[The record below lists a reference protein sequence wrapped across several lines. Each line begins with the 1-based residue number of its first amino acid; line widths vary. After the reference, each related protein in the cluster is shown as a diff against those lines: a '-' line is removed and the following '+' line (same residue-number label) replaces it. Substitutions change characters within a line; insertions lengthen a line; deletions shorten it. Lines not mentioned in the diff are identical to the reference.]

1 MSIVPAAARSGIP
14 QMSEEH
20 SSPIKTP
27 KQLITV
33 VVLAFVVPVL
43 IIVLLVKYVVGEKS
57 AGAGAEAMTPE
68 AIAERLRPVGSVV
81 LAQASGPR
89 TLKSGE
95 EVYKLA
101 CGACHTTG
109 AAGAPKT
116 GDAAAWAPRPKQGYE
131 TLLTHAVDGFK
142 GMPAKGGNADLD
154 PIEVA
159 RAVVHMANAS
169 GAKFKEPDPVKT
181 GEHSGQQVVAAACG
195 TCHESGAGGAPKVGD
210 WAAWKPRIE
219 KGLNTLY
226 ESAIT
231 GHGGMPARGGMAKLT
246 DAEIKRAIEY
256 MFNAGKSAGAA
267 AAPAAAAAAVAAA
280 APAKADA
287 SGGKKLYEASCAACH
302 AAGVAGAPKFGD
314 KAAWAARASAGI
326 DALSAS
332 VIKGKG
338 AMPPKGG
345 AAAATDA
352 EIRAAVQYLLAQSK

>member
-1 MSIVPAAARSGIP
+1 
-14 QMSEEH
+14 MSEQH

-57 AGAGAEAMTPE
+57 TGAGAEAMTPE
-68 AIAERLRPVGSVV
+68 AVAERLRPVGSVV
-81 LAQASGPR
+81 LAQATGPR
-89 TLKSGE
+89 TLQSGE
-95 EVYKLA
+95 AVYNLA
-101 CGACHTTG
+101 CSACHTTG

-116 GDAAAWAPRPKQGYE
+116 GDTAAWAPRLKQGYD
-131 TLLTHAVDGFK
+131 TLVRHAVEGFK
-142 GMPAKGGNADLD
+142 GLPAKGGNTDLD
-154 PIEVA
+154 AIEVA
-159 RAVVHMANAS
+159 RAMVHMTNQS

-181 GEHSGQQVVAAACG
+181 GEHTGQQVVAEACAAC
-195 TCHESGAGGAPKVGD
+195 HETGANGAPKIGD

-246 DAEIKRAIEY
+246 DAEIRRAIEY
-256 MFNAGKSAGAA
+256 MFNASKQ
-267 AAPAAAAAAVAAA
+267 AAPAAAGAAPAVAAAAVPVAAAAAA

-287 SGGKKLYEASCAACH
+287 SAGKKLYDTACMACH
-302 AAGVAGAPKFGD
+302 AAGVAGAPKLGD
-314 KAAWAARASAGI
+314 KAAWAPRLPAGV
-326 DALSAS
+326 DALTAT

-338 AMPPKGG
+338 AMPPRG
-345 AAAATDA
+345 AAAGATDA
-352 EIRAAVQYLLAQSK
+352 DIRAAVEYMLGSVR

>member
-1 MSIVPAAARSGIP
+1 
-14 QMSEEH
+14 MSEQH

-57 AGAGAEAMTPE
+57 TGAGAEAMTAE
-68 AIAERLRPVGSVV
+68 AIADRLRPVGSVV
-81 LAQASGPR
+81 LAQATGPR
-89 TLKSGE
+89 TLTSGE

-101 CGACHTTG
+101 CGACHTAG
-109 AAGAPKT
+109 VAGAPKT
-116 GDAAAWAPRPKQGYE
+116 GDAAAWAPRLKQGYDM
-131 TLLTHAVDGFK
+131 LVTHAVEGFK

-154 PIEVA
+154 AIEVA

-169 GAKFKEPDPVKT
+169 GAKFREPDPVKT
-181 GEHSGQQVVAAACG
+181 GEHTGQQVVAQACG
-195 TCHESGAGGAPKVGD
+195 TCHDTGAGGAPKVGD

-256 MFNAGKSAGAA
+256 MFNAGRQ
-267 AAPAAAAAAVAAA
+267 AAPAAVAVAAA

-287 SGGKKLYEASCAACH
+287 AAGRKLYDASCMACH
-302 AAGVAGAPKFGD
+302 AAGVAGAPKVGD

-326 DALSAS
+326 DALTAS

-338 AMPPKGG
+338 AMPPKG
-345 AAAATDA
+345 AAVAATDA
-352 EIRAAVQYLLAQSK
+352 EIRAAVAYMLGQSK